1 MTQET
6 VKNPIIPLDYPDPD
20 VIRVGDTYYMVSTT
34 MYFIPG
40 CEILR
45 SYDLVNWEHACFV
58 YDKLD
63 STKAQRLEESE
74 NIYGKGMWAASLR
87 YHNNQFYVVFA
98 ANDTQKTYLYRTA
111 SLEEKWTKT
120 EIKGFY
126 HDSSLF
132 FDDDDKVYI
141 VYGNRQIWLTELEED
156 LSGPKEGGLH
166 RIIVSEEGN
175 QRLAYEG
182 AHFYKINGHYYV
194 FLIHSLPHEWKR
206 TQACFMSHSLMGT
219 FTGGDIVN
227 DDIDYHNQGV
237 AQGGI
242 VDTPEGNW
250 YAVLF
255 QDRGAVGRLPV
266 LTPLNWQDKFP
277 VIGNNKTIPREF
289 DVPNPKPDYEYAS
302 LYGGDDFKNKTA
314 HLHGLQSYWQFN
326 HEPDLN
332 GFKVDFAAGYVQMMN
347 TSVQQTFTQAR
358 NMLTQRML
366 FPYSAV
372 EVTIDATGLNN
383 GDIAGIAALQYQ
395 YGFIG
400 VTKEDDIYSL
410 IVQTT
415 HKETDN
421 LALLNTLPD
430 ITISDPSCITFRV
443 EARFDNQVDS
453 IRFFY
458 KGSQIG
464 PDHHVAFDLEHFTGC
479 RYALFNWA
487 TKEINGSVRFSQFKY
502 LT

>member
-1 MTQET
+1 M
-6 VKNPIIPLDYPDPD
+6 
-20 VIRVGDTYYMVSTT
+20 
-34 MYFIPG
+34 
-40 CEILR
+40 
-45 SYDLVNWEHACFV
+45 
-58 YDKLD
+58 
-63 STKAQRLEESE
+63 
-74 NIYGKGMWAASLR
+74 
-87 YHNNQFYVVFA
+87 
-98 ANDTQKTYLYRTA
+98 
-111 SLEEKWTKT
+111 
-120 EIKGFY
+120 
-126 HDSSLF
+126 
-132 FDDDDKVYI
+132 
-141 VYGNRQIWLTELEED
+141 
-156 LSGPKEGGLH
+156 
-166 RIIVSEEGN
+166 
-175 QRLAYEG
+175 
-182 AHFYKINGHYYV
+182 
-194 FLIHSLPHEWKR
+194 
-206 TQACFMSHSLMGT
+206 
-219 FTGGDIVN
+219 
-227 DDIDYHNQGV
+227 
-237 AQGGI
+237 
-242 VDTPEGNW
+242 
-250 YAVLF
+250 
-255 QDRGAVGRLPV
+255 
-266 LTPLNWQDKFP
+266 
-277 VIGNNKTIPREF
+277 
-289 DVPNPKPDYEYAS
+289 
-302 LYGGDDFKNKTA
+302 
-314 HLHGLQSYWQFN
+314 HGLQSYWQFN